1 MLETRTPGPG
11 SQLPKEAISCVFP
24 RVKAPASS
32 SLSPGASSHCLADAR
47 EPRRLPSTPG
57 RALTS
62 LQVTAQSSP
71 RSGREDARLRARSK
85 HALPNW
91 TPSSPPSIQGP
102 DPLPGGR
109 SARHHRRR
117 RGAKRGVWGPAS
129 SPEDFPGEEEVV
141 LPRQPPRLSG
151 SRRGCGKEEGQ
162 SRGGGEDEGGG
173 VHRCAQIREAF
184 LASQWQPAARWL
196 RRWKRRGCRGGSDR
210 LSSAG
215 GGRALLRGCS
225 RPGREA
231 PRRAGAGVPSLAPSP
246 SPPAGAL
253 RTHGCRSPPLSAL
266 SPPSGTS
273 SGLACL
279 SIAFWPLLILLL
291 RVRAGACAVVC

>member
-1 MLETRTPGPG
+1 M
-11 SQLPKEAISCVFP
+11 
-24 RVKAPASS
+24 
-32 SLSPGASSHCLADAR
+32 
-47 EPRRLPSTPG
+47 
-57 RALTS
+57 
-62 LQVTAQSSP
+62 
-71 RSGREDARLRARSK
+71 
-85 HALPNW
+85 
-91 TPSSPPSIQGP
+91 
-102 DPLPGGR
+102 
-109 SARHHRRR
+109 
-117 RGAKRGVWGPAS
+117 
-129 SPEDFPGEEEVV
+129 

-246 SPPAGAL
+246 QPSRRRAVDPRVSLPSPLCPFPTFWDILRPCLSVDRFLASPNPASSGPCGLLCGGLLGVSVSVLRSDAPSPP
-253 RTHGCRSPPLSAL
+253 PPRPAPRPHKLH
-266 SPPSGTS
+266 PEMPH
-273 SGLACL
+273 
-279 SIAFWPLLILLL
+279 
-291 RVRAGACAVVC
+291 